1 MDRVEPA
8 KRAGERQRR
17 AWARHLA
24 FRARVV
30 DRVSVETRREMSR
43 LYVKLTENERA
54 EAYRK
59 LRKLVLEP
67 RQRGGRR
74 RETL

>member
-1 MDRVEPA
+1 
-8 KRAGERQRR
+8 
-17 AWARHLA
+17 
-24 FRARVV
+24 
-30 DRVSVETRREMSR
+30 MSR